1 MLFVL
6 SVAKKKENKMKS
18 INKHPIL
25 TVSMVFIILM
35 LFNNNLFSYIS
46 CNGSGSGYND
56 QNSGEDLT
64 NNTNTIETLISVGAG
79 YYLQGNSDIQSIL
92 NLVELQ
98 DVKVMDYQELQRLV
112 NSALENITNSRLIY
126 EKLVEIAE
134 ITPYNPVVID
144 KLKYFDY
151 KTFMHENKLNE
162 VIFRK
167 VEGYLSDG
175 DITGTLRHVLFII
188 KDIEDL
194 LISVKTGMNFN
205 RLELYWK
212 LNELCAETTLFG
224 SFIARVFHQI
234 H

>member
-1 MLFVL
+1 M
-6 SVAKKKENKMKS
+6 NS

-25 TVSMVFIILM
+25 MVSMVFIILM

-46 CNGSGSGYND
+46 FNGSGSGYND

-64 NNTNTIETLISVGAG
+64 NNTTTIETLITVGAG

-98 DVKVMDYQELQRLV
+98 DVKVMDYQELQGLV

-126 EKLVEIAE
+126 EKLVETAE

-144 KLKYFDY
+144 KLKSFDY

-162 VIFRK
+162 VVFRK

-175 DITGTLRHVLFII
+175 DITGTFRYGLSVIHE
-188 KDIEDL
+188 IEDR
-194 LISVKTGMNFN
+194 LISVKTGMDFN

-224 SFIARVFHQI
+224 SFIARVFRQI
-234 H
+234 Y